1 MEIKD
6 KLEIANIADLT
17 NLLNELESK
26 KQVTWYVYSNDRLD
40 TVFKKQI
47 KHEYDYALSQTKLV
61 ASYTEENQKIIDECD
76 MIEFHIEEYWH
87 QYLVQ
92 CVMEHLSN
100 IEQDT
105 HYTVGE
111 AITAYLYYKG
121 EVPPLSYFLDSL
133 VITFNSI
140 LKANLY
146 E

>member
-1 MEIKD
+1 MKIKD

-17 NLLNELESK
+17 KQLNELESEK
-26 KQVTWYVYSNDRLD
+26 YITWYVYSNDR
-40 TVFKKQI
+40 TVTLFKKLI
-47 KHEYDYALSQTKLV
+47 KHEYDYDSTHIKLV
-61 ASYTEENQKIIDECD
+61 ASYTEENKKIIDECD
-76 MIEFHIEEYWH
+76 TIESHIELYWH

-92 CVMEHLSN
+92 CVMENLSN

-105 HYTVGE
+105 HYAVGE

-140 LKANLY
+140 LRDN
-146 E
+146 

>member
-1 MEIKD
+1 MKIKD
-6 KLEIANIADLT
+6 KLEIPVIADLDKY
-17 NLLNELESK
+17 LKSLELSK
-26 KQVTWYVYSNDRLD
+26 HVTWHVYSNDHLD
-40 TVFKKQI
+40 TLFKKQI

-76 MIEFHIEEYWH
+76 TIEYHIEEYWH

-92 CVMEHLSN
+92 CVMEQLSN

-111 AITAYLYYKG
+111 AITSYLYHKG

>member
-1 MEIKD
+1 MKIKD

-17 NLLNELESK
+17 KQLNKLEPK
-26 KQVTWYVYSNDRLD
+26 KHITWYVYSNDRTD
-40 TVFKKQI
+40 TLFKKQI

-61 ASYTEENQKIIDECD
+61 ASYIEENQKIIDECD

-92 CVMEHLSN
+92 CVMLQLSN

-121 EVPPLSYFLDSL
+121 ELPPLSYFLDSL
-133 VITFNSI
+133 VIAFNSI
-140 LKANLY
+140 SKDN
-146 E
+146 